1 MAVSYF
7 KGVTAMGKTA
17 RLVLKLVAAGL
28 AFCSLVCLIIGS
40 WCDVVEAIERKKMQR
55 LAAKECCDYADE
67 ELGR

>member
-1 MAVSYF
+1 
-7 KGVTAMGKTA
+7 MGKTA

-28 AFCSLVCLIIGS
+28 AFCSRVCLISGS
-40 WCDVVEAIERKKMQR
+40 WCDIGEAIERRRMQR

>member
-1 MAVSYF
+1 
-7 KGVTAMGKTA
+7 MGKTA

-28 AFCSLVCLIIGS
+28 AFCSLVCLVIGS
-40 WCDVVEAIERKKMQR
+40 WCDIVEAIERWKMQR

>member
-1 MAVSYF
+1 
-7 KGVTAMGKTA
+7 MGKTA

-40 WCDVVEAIERKKMQR
+40 WWDIGEAIERRKMQR

>member
-1 MAVSYF
+1 
-7 KGVTAMGKTA
+7 MGKTA

-40 WCDVVEAIERKKMQR
+40 WCDIGEAIERRKMQR
-55 LAAKECCDYADE
+55 LDAKECCDYADE

>member
-1 MAVSYF
+1 
-7 KGVTAMGKTA
+7 MGKTA

-40 WCDVVEAIERKKMQR
+40 WCDVGEAIERWRKQR
-55 LAAKECCDYADE
+55 LAAEESRDYADE